1 MDNYLKVKTAVE
13 TQNCTMITTFEEF
26 EKKRDIVKNKS
37 YHYVRIDF
45 IGICGHNTSAVVTNF
60 ICRQTGIRCK
70 ECVKKNTNNMLKSK
84 LNETNQI
91 ENNSI
96 NIIEKYLSDK
106 YEITRTKE
114 GCRADLV
121 IKKKGDDK
129 YIPIQVK
136 STASISPHKMYSF
149 RYLNKDYTNMIILC
163 ISISEQKIWIIP
175 YEDIKHLAYLNISA
189 RSKYN
194 KYLIEDNN
202 FLPEYI
208 EKYADKC
215 YTTDIDKLMT
225 PSSPLQRQE
234 QEYVKKRE
242 SLVNFLEYKYPEVQ
256 NTPTD
261 FIVNGKKVQEKVC
274 GHPKKNR
281 LTIWMASNNGK
292 KENGNR
298 NFRTYRLGEN
308 QYYWFH
314 SNIDN
319 KFWIIPENILF
330 EKGYISKAD
339 ETKNKKCLIIS
350 ISPTS
355 NSWINDYKYDY
366 DNINKDRILEL
377 FK

>member
-1 MDNYLKVKTAVE
+1 MDNYIKVKTAVE
-13 TQNCTMITTFEEF
+13 NNKCTMITTFEEF
-26 EKKRDIVKNKS
+26 EAIRPTVYNKS

-70 ECVKKNTNNMLKSK
+70 ECVKKDTNNILKGK
-84 LNETNQI
+84 VKETKI
-91 ENNSI
+91 VENTSI
-96 NIIEKYLSDK
+96 NNIETYLGDK
-106 YEITRTKE
+106 YDIIRTKE

-121 IKKKGDDK
+121 IKKKGDNR

-136 STASISPHKMYSF
+136 STNSISPHKMYSF
-149 RYLNKDYTNMIILC
+149 RYLNKDYKNMIIMCMSLL
-163 ISISEQKIWIIP
+163 EQKIWIIP
-175 YEDIKHLAYLNISA
+175 HEDIHHLSNLNISI

-194 KYLIEDNN
+194 KYLVENN
-202 FLPEYI
+202 NLLSDYI

-215 YTTDIDKLMT
+215 YTSDIDILMI
-225 PSSPLQRQE
+225 PSAPLQKQE

-242 SLVNFLEYKYPEVQ
+242 KFINFLDYKYPDIQ

-274 GHPKKNR
+274 GNPKKNK

-292 KENGNR
+292 KENGDR

-308 QYYWFH
+308 DYYWFH

-319 KFWIIPENILF
+319 KFWIIPEKVLY
-330 EKGYISKAD
+330 EREYISKED
-339 ETKNKKCLIIS
+339 ETKNKRCICITV
-350 ISPTS
+350 SPNFS
-355 NSWINDYKYDY
+355 NWLSDYQYDY
-366 DNINKDRILEL
+366 DNIDKDRILEL